1 MNGWNRI
8 FVSLVGVFLV
18 VGAVVT
24 LLVATE
30 AVDPDFLPGGIA
42 LDPSDS
48 WFYSELKGLADL
60 EGSDEII
67 TIVVPIL
74 VGLFMLALIYFELGQ
89 VVGSRDTL
97 LPVSSTD
104 DGMLTILSSSV
115 RVLAEKTGIT
125 NRHVTSLN
133 CAIGV
138 IRRPTTGEPAS
149 VTIAC
154 YPRVDLGCDVQEVR
168 DDLQGRIKDT
178 VQRLTGLSVLRVDVM
193 RIRYD
198 KGEAKRLLGS

>member
-1 MNGWNRI
+1 M
-8 FVSLVGVFLV
+8 V
-18 VGAVVT
+18 VAVVT
-24 LLVATE
+24 LLVATK
-30 AVDPDFLPGGIA
+30 AVDPDFLPGGTV

-48 WFYSELKGLADL
+48 WFYSELKSLADL
-60 EGSDEII
+60 DGSDEVVA
-67 TIVVPIL
+67 IVVPIL
-74 VGLFMLALIYFELGQ
+74 VGLFMLGLLYFELDQ
-89 VVGSRDTL
+89 VIGNRDTL
-97 LPVSSTD
+97 LPISAND

-149 VTIAC
+149 ITITC
-154 YPRVDLGCDVQEVR
+154 YPRVDLGCDVPEVR
-168 DDLQGRIKDT
+168 DDLQNRVKET
-178 VQRLTGLSVLRVDVM
+178 VQRLTGLSVLKVDVM
-193 RIRYD
+193 GVRYD